1 MKNFKNIISEN
12 RKKLNITQRQLA
24 DKINVSDKQISKW
37 ETGVSYPDITML
49 NSLAKALEIS
59 INELLES
66 DELKVQDT
74 NESTDYDLLK
84 EIKKTTI
91 VSLSLVIF
99 SILLFLI
106 ASLIGRY
113 YDLAGIMLVVLS
125 FICLFISVMYLLL
138 TNNNEKNKI
147 SLKISDNIYMKNYYY
162 KNVLFVL
169 IIIIPLLFLL
179 VTFKYSYIIL
189 KSLSFNDIVVN
200 SSLLIILIL
209 LEVTSLLRRRLNIDV
224 KFKNVN
230 KILNFSGLIVFFLIV
245 LNTILINIYSKHVYN
260 YDYLYKYFYYLNR
273 VAKLFLSIHI
283 TGKIS
288 MIFLFEKE

>member
-1 MKNFKNIISEN
+1 
-12 RKKLNITQRQLA
+12 
-24 DKINVSDKQISKW
+24 
-37 ETGVSYPDITML
+37 ML

-59 INELLES
+59 VNELLES
-66 DELKVQDT
+66 DDLKVNDT

-99 SILLFLI
+99 SILIFLI

-147 SLKISDNIYMKNYYY
+147 GLKISDHIYKKNYYY

-169 IIIIPLLFLL
+169 LIIITLLFIL
-179 VTFKYSYIIL
+179 VTLKYSYIIL
-189 KSLSFNDIVVN
+189 KSLTFNDIVVN
-200 SSLLIILIL
+200 CSLLIILIL
-209 LEVTSLLRRRLNIDV
+209 LEVSSLLRRRLNIDV

-230 KILNFSGLIVFFLIV
+230 KILNFSGLIVFLLIV
-245 LNTILINIYSKHVYN
+245 LNTILINIYAKHVYN
-260 YDYLYKYFYYLNR
+260 YDYLYKYFYLLNR

>member
-66 DELKVQDT
+66 DDLKVNDT

-147 SLKISDNIYMKNYYY
+147 CLKISDHIYKKNYYY

-189 KSLSFNDIVVN
+189 KSLRFNDIVVN

-245 LNTILINIYSKHVYN
+245 LNTILINIYLKHVYN

>member
-1 MKNFKNIISEN
+1 MKNFKNILSEN

-59 INELLES
+59 VNELLES
-66 DELKVQDT
+66 DDLKVNDT

-147 SLKISDNIYMKNYYY
+147 GLKISNHIYKKNYYY

-189 KSLSFNDIVVN
+189 KSLRFNDIVVN

-245 LNTILINIYSKHVYN
+245 LNTILINIYLKHVYN